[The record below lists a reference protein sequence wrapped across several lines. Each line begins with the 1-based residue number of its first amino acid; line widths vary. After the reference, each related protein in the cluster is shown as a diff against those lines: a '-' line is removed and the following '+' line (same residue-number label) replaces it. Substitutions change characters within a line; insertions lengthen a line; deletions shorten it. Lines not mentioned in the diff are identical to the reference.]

1 MVEGGEVEG
10 GGIDSFY
17 EKQKGG
23 VPLYLAS
30 LWGNLKRNF
39 LP

>member
-23 VPLYLAS
+23 VPLSLALS
-30 LWGNLKRNF
+30 RRFGVI
-39 LP
+39 

>member
-23 VPLYLAS
+23 VPPDSRVAL
-30 LWGNLKRNF
+30 G
-39 LP
+39 